1 MKTIS
6 VIAVAVALLIV
17 LAFFLI
23 FLNVIYKERNYANF
37 QRSMKQGDL
46 CRFYLGEEKM
56 EGEILDI
63 YSNGLVYIDSAY
75 GQFLTNKSEVHPF
88 YH

>member
-6 VIAVAVALLIV
+6 VIAAVIAVLILL
-17 LAFFLI
+17 FL
-23 FLNVIYKERNYANF
+23 FLVVMYVIYKERNYANF

-75 GQFLTNKSEVHPF
+75 GQFLTNKSEVYPF

>member
-63 YSNGLVYIDSAY
+63 YPNGLVYIDSAY
-75 GQFLTNKSEVHPF
+75 GQFLKNKSDVYPF